1 MILTIAIVA
10 YNEEKFLPTLLGDI
24 KKQNYDK
31 AKTEILLIDS
41 MSTDKTKEIMLNF
54 KEDNPQY
61 YNVNVLENP
70 GKIQS
75 AGWNVAIKNFTGD
88 VLARIDAHT
97 RVTPDYSKYVME
109 NIMDGEDV
117 VGGKRPNLIEN
128 ENQWSKVLL
137 QVESSLFGSSINKS
151 RRSESKTYVKTM
163 FHAAYRRKVL
173 DDVGLFNEKLLRTE
187 DNEFHYRVR
196 KAGYKLCYDPRIISY
211 QFARPN
217 FRSMIKQKFANGEW
231 IGKTVKVCPGC
242 LSLYHLIPLIFLL
255 SIIFSAVLYVMGIP
269 LFLYIIGMSYGIFTI
284 VGMIIS
290 IINDKFY
297 ILSLLIPLMFL
308 ILHLSYGLGTMK
320 GLLSKKIKY

>member
-10 YNEEKFLPTLLGDI
+10 YNEEKFLPTLLNDI

-31 AKTEILLIDS
+31 AKMEILLIDS
-41 MSTDKTKEIMLNF
+41 MSTDKTKKIMMDF
-54 KEDNPQY
+54 KNENSHY
-61 YNVNVLENP
+61 YNVNVLDNP

-109 NIMDGEDV
+109 NILDGEDV
-117 VGGKRPNLIEN
+117 VGGKRPNLIEK
-128 ENQWSKVLL
+128 EDQWSKVLL

-173 DDVGLFNEKLLRTE
+173 EDVGFFNEKLLRTE

-196 KAGYKLCYDPRIISY
+196 EAGYKLCYDPRIISY

-217 FRSMIKQKFANGEW
+217 FRSMVKQKFANGEW

-242 LSLYHLIPLIFLL
+242 LSLYHLIPFIFFI
-255 SIIFSAVLYVMGIP
+255 SIIFSLVLYAIGIP
-269 LFLYIIGMSYGIFTI
+269 IFIYIIGISYGLFTI
-284 VGMIIS
+284 TGMIIS

-297 ILSLLIPLMFL
+297 LFSLLIPIMFL
-308 ILHLSYGLGTMK
+308 ILHLSYGLGTVK
-320 GLLSKKIKY
+320 GLLSRKIKY